1 MNITL
6 DKVRCGHNAVII
18 SIKDSEYE
26 SQKLHDMGLTKG
38 SEILPVFSSPTSDPV
53 AYKVN
58 GVVIAIRNK
67 QAKNINV
74 STCRCDSYE
83 KA

>member
-1 MNITL
+1 MNSTL
-6 DKVRCGHNAVII
+6 DKISCGHQAIII
-18 SIKDSEYE
+18 SIEDCEYDN
-26 SQKLHDMGLTKG
+26 QKLHDMGLTKG
-38 SEILPVFSSPTSDPV
+38 SKISPIFSSPTSDPI

-74 STCRCDSYE
+74 LTCGCDNHE
-83 KA
+83 K

>member
-1 MNITL
+1 MKTTLNKISCNHHAIIMNIE
-6 DKVRCGHNAVII
+6 
-18 SIKDSEYE
+18 DSESE

-38 SEILPVFSSPTSDPV
+38 SDITPVFSSPTSDPV

-74 STCRCDSYE
+74 LTYRCENYE
-83 KA
+83 K